1 MLFTELLVF
10 SPWLPH
16 NEKYT
21 GCLGTESGVVSFS
34 SMVTTDDMSGL
45 LFGLSCTHSSP
56 IWMHCKA
63 LLQEQFLASDESTI
77 SIALPSIYKLHF
89 QMEHNK
95 SPGPDGF
102 PAEFYQVF
110 WG

>member
-16 NEKYT
+16 NEKYK

-45 LFGLSCTHSSP
+45 QFGLSCTHSSP
-56 IWMHCKA
+56 IWIHRKA
-63 LLQEQFLASDESTI
+63 LLQEQFLATDESTI
-77 SIALPSIYKLHF
+77 SIALPSIHKLHAWTNGIKKLSENSVISFLSF
-89 QMEHNK
+89 QL
-95 SPGPDGF
+95 
-102 PAEFYQVF
+102 
-110 WG
+110 